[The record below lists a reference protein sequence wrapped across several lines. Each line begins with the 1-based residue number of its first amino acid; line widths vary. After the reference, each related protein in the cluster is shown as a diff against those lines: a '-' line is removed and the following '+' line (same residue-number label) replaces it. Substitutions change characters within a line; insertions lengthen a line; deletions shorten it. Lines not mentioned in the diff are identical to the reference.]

1 MFKGEKNK
9 PNNDSPERLNRL
21 VSGTELEGD
30 LKTQSNLR
38 VDGRILGNTQCN
50 GKFVLGEKGIVNG
63 DLNATT
69 AELEGTVDGDIAVE
83 DLLILRKTAII
94 KGGVTTGRLI
104 IEDGAQIGGSIQ
116 TGDIPVKNLQGNP
129 KKDKNIKS
137 EKSNKQMESDAGVV
151 Y

>member
-9 PNNDSPERLNRL
+9 TNNDSPERLNRL

-30 LKTQSNLR
+30 LKTESNLR
-38 VDGRILGNTQCN
+38 VDGRIIGNTQCN
-50 GKFVLGEKGIVNG
+50 GKFVLGEKGIVDGN
-63 DLNATT
+63 LNATT

-94 KGGVTTGRLI
+94 KGGISTGRLI

-116 TGDIPVKNLQGNP
+116 TGDIPINNQSNLSSN
-129 KKDKNIKS
+129 KS
-137 EKSNKQMESDAGVV
+137 ETTGKEKVGNQDDSEVV

>member
-1 MFKGEKNK
+1 MFKGEKSK
-9 PNNDSPERLNRL
+9 TMNDSPERLNRL
-21 VSGTELEGD
+21 VTGTELVGD
-30 LKTQSNLR
+30 LTTESNLR
-38 VDGRILGNTQCN
+38 VDGKIDGNTQCN

-69 AELEGTVDGDIAVE
+69 AELEGTVEGDIVIE

-94 KGGVTTGRLI
+94 KGSVSTGRLI

-116 TGDIPVKNLQGNP
+116 TGDVPLKNLQNNP
-129 KKDKNIKS
+129 KS
-137 EKSNKQMESDAGVV
+137 EKKTESKKTEKQVDSDIV